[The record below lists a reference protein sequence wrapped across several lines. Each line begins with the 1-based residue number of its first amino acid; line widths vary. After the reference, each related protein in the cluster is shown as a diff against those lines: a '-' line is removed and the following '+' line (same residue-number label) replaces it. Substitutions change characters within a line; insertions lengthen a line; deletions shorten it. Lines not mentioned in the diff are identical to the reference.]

1 MFLFQF
7 REYTVASS
15 ALTAPLAIVLIAS
28 LIAAV
33 TDIWKFRV
41 YNLLTFPLLLT
52 GLAYHAWHGE
62 LGSSLLGALFG
73 FGALIVL
80 HVLGG
85 VGAGDVKLMAGV
97 GAWLGAEC
105 TFIVFIASSLAAGV
119 YASALVLLT
128 GQWVETVTNL
138 RILML
143 RLGNLGRYL
152 GSDER
157 MEIEVNRDDRR
168 RRVIPFGAMVA
179 IGVVATLFLLWNK

>member
-1 MFLFQF
+1 
-7 REYTVASS
+7 VASS
-15 ALTAPLAIVLIAS
+15 ALTAPLAIVLVAS
-28 LIAAV
+28 LIAAA

-41 YNLLTFPLLLT
+41 YNLLTFPLLFT
-52 GLAYHAWHGE
+52 GLAYHGWYGE
-62 LGSSLLGALFG
+62 FGSSLLGALLG

-105 TFIVFIASSLAAGV
+105 TFFVFIASSLAAGI

-138 RILML
+138 RILLL
-143 RLGNLGRYL
+143 RLSNLGRYL

-157 MEIEVNRDDRR
+157 MEVEVSRDDRR

-179 IGVVATLFLLWNK
+179 VGVIATLIMFWNH